1 MLETANYYNNIFINT
16 ILESV
21 QTKAVN
27 ATKGGAVANKKSE
40 LEIVKVIENPMAE
53 LESLDEREKDIV
65 DVVKKSVK
73 NLLEISQMRMFNEK
87 EEGRMVGAHILM
99 PVVVRGVPIELVEIA
114 NELNATVAVC
124 HDDITEQMGITIS
137 WG

>member
-1 MLETANYYNNIFINT
+1 M
-16 ILESV
+16 
-21 QTKAVN
+21 QTKEVN
-27 ATKGGAVANKKSE
+27 ATKGGAVANKKIE

-53 LESLDEREKDIV
+53 LESLDEREKGIV

-73 NLLEISQMRMFNEK
+73 NLLDISQMRMFNEK

-99 PVVVRGVPIELVEIA
+99 PVVVKGGIFPIELVEIG
-114 NELNATVAVC
+114 NGLNATVAVC
-124 HDDITEQMGITIS
+124 HDDITEQMGIIIS